1 MLAIVDGLTIVALSR
16 YSKNDNTARQ
26 DPDHFGTYIY
36 RSFFDARLRLS
47 RLSPFLPILFFP
59 RFLLF
64 LPLFPR
70 FNSFSTSPPPTGRGS
85 KGSLVPTEN
94 KKVKFS
100 CAFAALSLPYKNNA
114 TWHFQRGCLVSSCVL
129 RLAFPRL
136 YIFPRCFLFETLD
149 ERVYDFPFKS
159 NRCFSS
165 NCQPFKK
172 SDVSLRGETS
182 GICKGILPPKLFSQP
197 YRVATLQ
204 SDHEAPDGLVA
215 PFKTIETFLSSIKY
229 VFPAKEADARSS
241 FASRRFTATSLIAH
255 FPLNTR
261 LVSCLHALSAARC
274 VSLYSSRRPS
284 LLSSLDRGQSR

>member
-100 CAFAALSLPYKNNA
+100 CSYAALSLPYKNNA

-165 NCQPFKK
+165 NCQPFQK
-172 SDVSLRGETS
+172 SERR
-182 GICKGILPPKLFSQP
+182 LP
-197 YRVATLQ
+197 
-204 SDHEAPDGLVA
+204 
-215 PFKTIETFLSSIKY
+215 TFPCVEKRQE
-229 VFPAKEADARSS
+229 FAKEFFLRNYFPNHTALPLCSQITKRQTDSS
-241 FASRRFTATSLIAH
+241 HLLKLSKRFYRR
-255 FPLNTR
+255 
-261 LVSCLHALSAARC
+261 
-274 VSLYSSRRPS
+274 
-284 LLSSLDRGQSR
+284 